1 MSEIKIIAVRCRE
14 RPKYES
20 HAIELLAEARKFY
33 QDPENEKAFREWLA
47 ERKGKHDR
55 VDDRRVCG
63 GRGRG
68 AGNGRADLRAV

>member
-33 QDPENEKAFREWLA
+33 KDPENEKAFQEWLA

-55 VDDRRVCG
+55 MDDRRVRS

-68 AGNGRADLRAV
+68 ADHGRAGLRAV

>member
-1 MSEIKIIAVRCRE
+1 MSEIEIIAVRCRE

-47 ERKGKHDR
+47 ERKGKNDR